1 MLDFRFNTF
10 LTLCKI
16 KNYTKTAEIL
26 HITQPAVSQHIK
38 YLEESYGVKLFNFS
52 GKVLSLT
59 EAGKILYDFTLAI
72 QSSSDRLKLM
82 ISRPEDINHPI
93 TFGTTLT
100 IGEYVMPNLL
110 INLVSDFPRIN
121 ITMNVGNTKSL
132 LEKLRDGEIDFAILE
147 GHFDKS
153 DYNSLLFSLE
163 NFIGVCSISHPFSD
177 SKVSFKDI
185 FNERL
190 ILREEGSGT
199 REIFE
204 QILYEHNTSMKNF
217 KQTMEI
223 GNISLIKEIVS
234 KNQGITFLYEEA
246 VKDELAS
253 GILKKINIKDLDV
266 EREFNFVFLKD
277 SLHYKEYEGW
287 FNYFMKK
294 RSKNKS
300 N

>member
-16 KNYTKTAEIL
+16 RNYTKTAEIL

-38 YLEESYGVKLFNFS
+38 YLEESYGVKLFNYS
-52 GKVLSLT
+52 GKLLTLT
-59 EAGKILYDFTLAI
+59 EAGKTLYDFTLAI
-72 QSSSDRLKLM
+72 QSSSDRIKLM

-93 TFGTTLT
+93 VFGTTLT
-100 IGEYVMPNLL
+100 IGEYIMPDLL
-110 INLVSDFPRIN
+110 IKLVSDYPKVN
-121 ITMNVGNTKSL
+121 ITMIVGNTKSL
-132 LEKLRDGEIDFAILE
+132 LEKLRDGNIDFALLE

-153 DYNSLLFSLE
+153 KYNSLLFSLE
-163 NFIGVCSISHPFSD
+163 SFIGVCSANHPLAD
-177 SKVSFKDI
+177 SKLSFKDI

-204 QILYEHNTSMKNF
+204 QILYEHNTTMNNF
-217 KQTMEI
+217 NQFIEI
-223 GNISLIKEIVS
+223 GNISVIKEMVS
-234 KNQGITFLYEEA
+234 NNLGITFLYKEA

-277 SLHYKEYEGW
+277 TLHYKEYEDW
-287 FNYFMKK
+287 FHYLMEN
-294 RSKNKS
+294 RI
-300 N
+300 